1 MMAVRQY
8 AIVLRRR
15 EGQQLSLNALAEG
28 AGMHPSLVERFVECG
43 LIEPVGGEGADFIFD
58 ASALPRLRVIG
69 RLRESLS
76 VNVAGIEV
84 ILNLLDRFC
93 ELQRENERLR
103 SRL

>member
-1 MMAVRQY
+1 MAARQY
-8 AIVLRRR
+8 AIVLCRQ

-28 AGMHPSLVERFVECG
+28 ARLHPCLVERYVECG
-43 LIEPVGGEGADFIFD
+43 LLEPAGGEGANLTFD
-58 ASALPRLRVIG
+58 PSALARLRVIS

-76 VNVAGIEV
+76 VNVAGVEV

-103 SRL
+103 QRL